1 MQGIISSKFLL
12 TSPGFNFCNV
22 CIRNVEPYT
31 RHNLYLGRLLRV
43 SIYSL
48 KYYYF
53 SNNSLSKFIY
63 FAKWNIVLC
72 YWNVISLERLN
83 LTTAAGKAKIVGTLI
98 GIGGA
103 MVLTFVKGE
112 EIELGSFHL
121 NLLHPQNGTHAHSA
135 TGAHTLL
142 GSLCALASG
151 ISYALWLIIQVHFH
165 FAIKPFSC
173 SLLILLI
180 TCLTYTTICQ
190 SHS

>member
-1 MQGIISSKFLL
+1 M
-12 TSPGFNFCNV
+12 
-22 CIRNVEPYT
+22 
-31 RHNLYLGRLLRV
+31 
-43 SIYSL
+43 
-48 KYYYF
+48 
-53 SNNSLSKFIY
+53 
-63 FAKWNIVLC
+63 
-72 YWNVISLERLN
+72 ERLN
-83 LTTAAGKAKIVGTLI
+83 LRTAAGKAKIVGTLI

-103 MVLTFVKGE
+103 MVLTFVKGVH
-112 EIELGSFHL
+112 IEFGSFHL

-142 GSLCALASG
+142 GSLCALGSG